1 MINFDLGLR
10 LILLKRWHLSWAL
23 RIISILREKMGEA
36 SRLRG
41 KASSVDKWKD
51 MVHSERA
58 WKYHETRRA
67 EDTLGGQIGNVGL
80 GWILKAV
87 PAVLKSLPFGWA
99 CWPCGCCCTTVLLPS
114 EYLFISL
121 WMIFPALNPH
131 SDYIPWGRDQVGIV
145 HCSIAHSECPAQS
158 RCLVNPGCLDE
169 GMYISFYL
177 WVMVCHC
184 RFAVWDWD
192 SIVMCLRRSV
202 LVCSMN

>member
-1 MINFDLGLR
+1 MKVPWN
-10 LILLKRWHLSWAL
+10 W
-23 RIISILREKMGEA
+23 
-36 SRLRG
+36 
-41 KASSVDKWKD
+41 
-51 MVHSERA
+51 
-58 WKYHETRRA
+58 RRA
-67 EDTLGGQIGNVGL
+67 EDTLGGQIGKVGL

-87 PAVLKSLPFGWA
+87 PAVLKSFPCGWA

-121 WMIFPALNPH
+121 SMIFPALNPH

-145 HCSIAHSECPAQS
+145 HCSIPHTWCPAQS

-184 RFAVWDWD
+184 RFTVWDWD
-192 SIVMCLRRSV
+192 SMVMCLRRSV
-202 LVCSMN
+202 VVCMFEEVSPSVQHELESGRYEDCGEGLRYSLFLCIFFKKVANPSK